1 MRVAWVS
8 WIVLVGCG
16 FAGPPIEGQVL
27 AADAGFDAA
36 RCPATY
42 NADLP
47 GPSRYRL
54 IPDGH
59 PVWIQNDACVA
70 DLPGA
75 THLVVLSSAAELTA
89 ISALVSAPPIGT
101 AGNAVWIGAV
111 QSLTATQMDE
121 GWLGFDGNPMLAV
134 WGGIEPNDHGDN
146 SEADHEEQFV
156 KIERPH
162 AYLSDAPGTDN
173 LGALCECDGV
183 RIAENAAALL
193 AALRPGS

>member
-1 MRVAWVS
+1 MRAWLPWIAVA
-8 WIVLVGCG
+8 GCG
-16 FAGPPIEGQVL
+16 FEGPPVVGQVL
-27 AADAGFDAA
+27 AADAGFDVA
-36 RCPATY
+36 RCPASY

-54 IPDGH
+54 IADGH
-59 PVWIQNDACVA
+59 PAWSQSDACAA
-70 DLPGA
+70 DLDGA
-75 THLVVLSSAAELTA
+75 THLVVLSSMAELDA
-89 ISALVSAPPIGT
+89 IAALVGAPPIGI

-111 QSLTATQMDE
+111 QPLTATRPDE

-134 WGGIEPNDHGDN
+134 WGGIEPNEHGDN
-146 SEADHEEQFV
+146 NEADHEEQFV

-162 AYLSDAPGTDN
+162 AYLSDAVGTDS

-183 RIAENAAALL
+183 AIAENAAALI